1 VSENQLIITNM
12 AESEEWPT
20 EVKKAFLAFALFA
33 DQHGFNVMCA
43 VGMNMRLQ
51 SKAQYRLSCSFSPRA
66 SSNPHRVEMCA
77 DIAEMFHKMSERSKQ

>member
-1 VSENQLIITNM
+1 MSENKLVIENM
-12 AESEEWPT
+12 AESDEWPM
-20 EVKKAFLAFALFA
+20 EVKRAFLEFALLA
-33 DQHGFNVMCA
+33 DRHGFNVMCA